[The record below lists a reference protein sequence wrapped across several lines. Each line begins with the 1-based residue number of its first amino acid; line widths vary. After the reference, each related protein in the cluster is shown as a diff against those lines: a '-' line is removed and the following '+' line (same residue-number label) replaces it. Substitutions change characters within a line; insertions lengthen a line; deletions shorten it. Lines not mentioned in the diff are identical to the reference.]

1 MNNSP
6 VCECNFILFALVV
19 IFYEF
24 VIISFVVRLLKYK
37 AVLLFT
43 FKKIPSLYM
52 FYFCIIL
59 FYYRCTISLNYF
71 INYTY
76 MYVIFLIC
84 CFIFVILHCECF

>member
-6 VCECNFILFALVV
+6 FCECNFILFALVV

-24 VIISFVVRLLKYK
+24 IIISFVVRLLKYK
-37 AVLLFT
+37 AVLLFI
-43 FKKIPSLYM
+43 FKKILNLYM

-59 FYYRCTISLNYF
+59 FYYRCTTSLNYF

-76 MYVIFLIC
+76 VYDFLNLLLYISYTA
-84 CFIFVILHCECF
+84 L

>member
-6 VCECNFILFALVV
+6 FCECNFILFALVV

-24 VIISFVVRLLKYK
+24 IIISFVVRLLKYK
-37 AVLLFT
+37 AVLLFI
-43 FKKIPSLYM
+43 FKKIPNLYM

-76 MYVIFLIC
+76 VHDFLNLLLYISYTA
-84 CFIFVILHCECF
+84 L